1 MTLMAT
7 FKLPQM
13 TVFLFFKLSLSFLH
27 RKLSFDP
34 GSGTAMSDLILSI
47 PNRDDGVQAVFRQWG
62 IRPAK
67 AIGRQGADPGLGDR
81 QTDVEK

>member
-7 FKLPQM
+7 FKFRQI
-13 TVFLFFKLSLSFLH
+13 TSFLFFILSLSFLH

-34 GSGTAMSDLILSI
+34 GSGTAMSDLSI

-81 QTDVEK
+81 QMDVEK